1 MDQNSSTKVHIVSNV
16 KTSVSGGTDMIA
28 LANGYS
34 KVSYFYLSMGN
45 TSPFAVSSSQWLGD
59 QVNNMVNN
67 ELRGLHI

>member
-1 MDQNSSTKVHIVSNV
+1 
-16 KTSVSGGTDMIA
+16 MIA

-34 KVSYFYLSMGN
+34 KVSYFFLSMGN